1 MNPEHSVTGD
11 GTMDIGEKYL
21 GALDRFIK
29 PMIWFSVI
37 LTIVEIAPALK
48 LGGLNSRDGIYSFWF
63 LWSER
68 IVAGLFTIEFVLR
81 LIRSGPKKYVWLDG
95 VFPFVHIGPFAW
107 IDILAIFPFWA
118 GFFLPLNVLG
128 FVRMMRVFRLLKFY
142 RYSRTLQ
149 LNALAFYRA
158 YNQLKG
164 LTFQVFITTLFF
176 TLMVFEAEHTVQ
188 PDDFGNLGQSG
199 WFAVVTSTTVG
210 YGDRSPVTIMG
221 MLVVAILMPIII
233 AQMGAALGIF
243 GSCFQQVMEEERD
256 PDVDPVELFIL
267 ESRSKTEMRQNSRK
281 YLMKEDV

>member
-1 MNPEHSVTGD
+1 
-11 GTMDIGEKYL
+11 
-21 GALDRFIK
+21 
-29 PMIWFSVI
+29 
-37 LTIVEIAPALK
+37 
-48 LGGLNSRDGIYSFWF
+48 
-63 LWSER
+63 
-68 IVAGLFTIEFVLR
+68 
-81 LIRSGPKKYVWLDG
+81 
-95 VFPFVHIGPFAW
+95 
-107 IDILAIFPFWA
+107 
-118 GFFLPLNVLG
+118 
-128 FVRMMRVFRLLKFY
+128 
-142 RYSRTLQ
+142 
-149 LNALAFYRA
+149 
-158 YNQLKG
+158 
-164 LTFQVFITTLFF
+164 
-176 TLMVFEAEHTVQ
+176 MVFEAEHTVQ